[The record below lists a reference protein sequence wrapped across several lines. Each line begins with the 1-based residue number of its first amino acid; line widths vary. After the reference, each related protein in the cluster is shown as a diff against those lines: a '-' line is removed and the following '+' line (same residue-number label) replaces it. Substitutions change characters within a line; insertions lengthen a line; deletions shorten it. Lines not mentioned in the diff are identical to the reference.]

1 MGITHLDIFKG
12 RIKKV
17 RVLAVPPTSP
27 TPTRG
32 DMYVDNTAG
41 AYALGI
47 YTGAGWVYISLAS

>member
-1 MGITHLDIFKG
+1 MGVTHLDIFKG

-17 RVLAVPPTSP
+17 RVLATAPTSP

-41 AYALGI
+41 VYALGI
-47 YTGAGWVYISLAS
+47 YSGMGWLYISLA